1 VAATKKVGCVH
12 NVFRNATA
20 GEEAGMV
27 VVNQGV
33 DSFLKPG
40 GEDLRDGFHHAVLE
54 GVGSEKG
61 WMKGNVCFGKED
73 QKGTVYPTE
82 VNSAIVE
89 GIKHRYDIWGNYIP
103 EGSEE
108 RRAKPVRARAG
119 ELVHG

>member
-1 VAATKKVGCVH
+1 
-12 NVFRNATA
+12 
-20 GEEAGMV
+20 
-27 VVNQGV
+27 
-33 DSFLKPG
+33 
-40 GEDLRDGFHHAVLE
+40 
-54 GVGSEKG
+54 
-61 WMKGNVCFGKED
+61 MKGNVCFGKED

-119 ELVHG
+119 ELVHGEKSFFDLIGGEGELNLLPIAGAPG